1 MTLSNHPDAPADSHQ
16 TAPPAAPPSLLRELQ
31 DFLDRFIPLALP
43 VFSFCNV
50 VMIVAIVA
58 ALLLDALGLTHLDTG
73 PSWHDFQSFWSAGIA
88 AKTGMGGHTYDVLWY
103 ENHVKAV
110 IGEQGQAF
118 GWHYPPQFFL
128 LLVPLTVLPMPLAF
142 VVWTVM
148 PLVLLGL
155 LVYRLVPKPTAPLI
169 ALGAPILIINAG
181 YAQNGILSTLMI
193 GFALLPFIE
202 GRQPSAFGTSLL
214 AFKPHLGL
222 VFPVAYASGGCW
234 LSFGL
239 TIVWLLLQTG
249 LTALV
254 FGPQIWLDFL
264 GSLAQ
269 TQEILFSEIGAG
281 AFHYVSVYG
290 AVRLLHGDH
299 VPAMAAQILVGG
311 LVLYKLWTVWR
322 QPVNRPLKAALLV
335 ASVPLTAPYLMHYD
349 MSIGVLAVTL
359 LIRHRAFANWQQSER
374 MVLAGVW
381 LLSTCNMAIQK
392 QYSIPSGLICNLV
405 VYSLAVAMI
414 RRDRPS
420 QTAASSPKS
429 AY

>member
-1 MTLSNHPDAPADSHQ
+1 
-16 TAPPAAPPSLLRELQ
+16 
-31 DFLDRFIPLALP
+31 
-43 VFSFCNV
+43 
-50 VMIVAIVA
+50 
-58 ALLLDALGLTHLDTG
+58 
-73 PSWHDFQSFWSAGIA
+73 
-88 AKTGMGGHTYDVLWY
+88 
-103 ENHVKAV
+103 
-110 IGEQGQAF
+110 
-118 GWHYPPQFFL
+118 
-128 LLVPLTVLPMPLAF
+128 
-142 VVWTVM
+142 
-148 PLVLLGL
+148 
-155 LVYRLVPKPTAPLI
+155 
-169 ALGAPILIINAG
+169 
-181 YAQNGILSTLMI
+181 
-193 GFALLPFIE
+193 
-202 GRQPSAFGTSLL
+202 
-214 AFKPHLGL
+214 
-222 VFPVAYASGGCW
+222 
-234 LSFGL
+234 
-239 TIVWLLLQTG
+239 
-249 LTALV
+249 V

-414 RRDRPS
+414 RGDRPS

-429 AY
+429 AH